1 MTAFAKI
8 DRLAAEAAK
17 ALKLLGH
24 LESRIQAKAFAGDLA
39 PHDPTDEPAETLL
52 AHIRET
58 RTAAPKGKRERQLQN

>member
-1 MTAFAKI
+1 MTALAKI
-8 DRLAAEAAK
+8 DHLAAEAAT

-24 LESRIQAKAFAGDLA
+24 LDQRILAKAFAGDLV
-39 PHDPTDEPAETLL
+39 PRDPTDEPAETLF